1 MLPSPIPCT
10 TNIRTTPSAKAE
22 GLTTHGD
29 ISAQGSL
36 LIVVNRCYN
45 DSIEML
51 RSLRQ

>member
-1 MLPSPIPCT
+1 MFPSPTPYT
-10 TNIRTTPSAKAE
+10 TDNRTPPSAKAE

-29 ISAQGSL
+29 ISAHGSM

-45 DSIEML
+45 DSIEIL